1 MAGWCCVASS
11 LCPLLRTWKFCVPQQ
26 IPEMLLLTDTPKAHE
41 IFFTLLHKAL
51 QFRGQSVLSTTWV
64 KKAVPDRQSSA
75 LPQACPEVLPSQEI
89 ILKITLTLFNVR

>member
-1 MAGWCCVASS
+1 MAGWCCAASS

-26 IPEMLLLTDTPKAHE
+26 TPEMLLLTDTPKAHE

-64 KKAVPDRQSSA
+64 KKALLSLTGRAQHF
-75 LPQACPEVLPSQEI
+75 LRHVLKCY
-89 ILKITLTLFNVR
+89 LLRKLF